1 MGYKRLVPP
10 TKASLYDVRGENK
23 MKYAVIETG
32 GKQYRVAENDVIFV
46 EKLGA
51 EENEAVTFDKV
62 LAVFDDDKQVF
73 GAPVVEGAKVTGIV
87 LKNGKNKKIIVYKM
101 RPKKNYRRKQGHRQ
115 PYTKVQIQ
123 AIEA

>member
-1 MGYKRLVPP
+1 
-10 TKASLYDVRGENK
+10 
-23 MKYAVIETG
+23 MKCAIIETG

-62 LAVFDDDKQVF
+62 LAVFDDDNQIF
-73 GAPVVEGAKVTGIV
+73 GAPVVEGAKVTGTV